1 MAKNIKDHADD
12 LNEDALS
19 LIGQVMRKHTA
30 AILEE
35 MRDQLKIK
43 DVRIR
48 ELERLLEHDG
58 NE

>member
-12 LNEDALS
+12 LNEDAIH

-35 MRDQLKIK
+35 MLDQLKIK
-43 DVRIR
+43 DSRIA
-48 ELERLLEHDG
+48 ELERLLEK
-58 NE
+58 